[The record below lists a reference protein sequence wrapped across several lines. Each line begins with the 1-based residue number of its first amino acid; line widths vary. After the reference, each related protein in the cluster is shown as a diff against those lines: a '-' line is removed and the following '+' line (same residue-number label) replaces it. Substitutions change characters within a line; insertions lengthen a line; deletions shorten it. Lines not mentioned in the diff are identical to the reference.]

1 MRDCIGCKIV
11 YNDQVLSTDLFD
23 KSSFMSGIILYEV
36 IAFYNKKYL
45 YLEDHLQRLV
55 SSSRL
60 ANLPLWIPI
69 DDVRARLLNL
79 LTINDVSE
87 GSINLVFNFSNDP
100 GTFVIYVNKPHN
112 PSPEDYIHGIRT
124 QLHFDIRT
132 TPNIKFFLQDFRE
145 RAGNVIR
152 DNNLWE
158 VILVDK
164 NDFITE
170 ASRSNV
176 FMIRD
181 QEVITAPVELVL
193 PGVTRKHVLEICM
206 DLNTPVRERCVT
218 YSELEE
224 MDAVFLTGTTS
235 KVLPVSYVGDWEFN
249 AAHPVLVRIREGYEE
264 AIRKHVSAQLPYG
277 L

>member
-1 MRDCIGCKIV
+1 MRDCIGCKLI

-36 IAFYNKKYL
+36 IAFFNKKYL
-45 YLEDHLQRLV
+45 YLEDHMQRLE
-55 SSSRL
+55 SSSKMAR
-60 ANLPLWIPI
+60 LPLWISIDEVRTRLLELLKINDI
-69 DDVRARLLNL
+69 DD
-79 LTINDVSE
+79 

-100 GTFVIYVNKPHN
+100 VTFVTYINKPHN
-112 PSPEDYIHGIRT
+112 PSQDDYIHGIRT

-145 RAGNVIR
+145 RAGKVIR

-164 NDFITE
+164 NDYITE

-176 FMIRD
+176 FMIKGN
-181 QEVITAPVELVL
+181 EVITAPLELVL
-193 PGVTRKHVLEICM
+193 PGVTRKHILEICR
-206 DLNTPVRERCVT
+206 DLNIPVRERCVT
-218 YSELEE
+218 FMELKK

-235 KVLPVSYVGDWEFN
+235 KVLPVRYIGDWEFN
-249 AAHPVLVRIREGYEE
+249 AAHPVLLQIREAYEE
-264 AIRKHVSAQLPYG
+264 AIKKHIG
-277 L
+277 F

>member
-1 MRDCIGCKIV
+1 MRDCIGCKLIF
-11 YNDQVLSTDLFD
+11 NDQVLSTDLFD

-45 YLEDHLQRLV
+45 YLEDHLQRLE

-60 ANLPLWIPI
+60 AGLPLWMPI
-69 DDVRARLLNL
+69 DEVRSRLLNL
-79 LTINDVSE
+79 LKINDVKE
-87 GSINLVFNFSNDP
+87 GSINLVFNYSNDP
-100 GTFVIYVNKPHN
+100 VTFITYINKPHN
-112 PSPEDYIHGIRT
+112 PTAEDYIHGIKT

-145 RAGNVIR
+145 RAGKVIR

-164 NDFITE
+164 DDFITE

-176 FMIRD
+176 FMIKGKT
-181 QEVITAPVELVL
+181 VITAPVELVL
-193 PGVTRKHVLEICM
+193 PGVTRKHILEICT
-206 DLNTPVRERCVT
+206 DLNIPVQERCVR
-218 YSELEE
+218 YPELKE

-235 KVLPVSYVGDWEFN
+235 KVLPISHVGDWEFN
-249 AAHPVLVRIREGYEE
+249 SAHPVLVRIREAYEE
-264 AIRKHVSAQLPYG
+264 AVRKYIG
-277 L
+277 

>member
-1 MRDCIGCKIV
+1 MRDCIGCKLI
-11 YNDQVLSTDLFD
+11 YNEQFLSTDLFD

-36 IAFYNKKYL
+36 IAFYDKKYL
-45 YLEDHLQRLV
+45 YLEDHLQRLE

-69 DDVRARLLNL
+69 DEVRDRLLNL
-79 LTINDVSE
+79 LMINDVSE
-87 GSINLVFNFSNDP
+87 GSINMVFNFSKDP

-124 QLHFDIRT
+124 QLHFDIR
-132 TPNIKFFLQDFRE
+132 E
-145 RAGNVIR
+145 RAGKVIR

-164 NDFITE
+164 NDYITE

-176 FMIRD
+176 FMIEGD
-181 QEVITAPVELVL
+181 TVVTAPVELVL
-193 PGVTRKHVLEICM
+193 PGVTRKHVLEICRE
-206 DLNTPVRERCVT
+206 LNIPVRERCVT
-218 YSELEE
+218 YTELEK

-235 KVLPVSYVGDWEFN
+235 KVLPVRYVGDWEFN
-249 AAHPVLVRIREGYEE
+249 AAHPVLVRIREAYEE
-264 AIRKHVSAQLPYG
+264 AIRIHVAAQPPSG
-277 L
+277 S